1 MNDAHRVRYQAR
13 QDAREGSPDDYC
25 PYTNPEARAFYRAE
39 QHQLY
44 MEYCEAEPMGLL
56 AKDNAPAFELPPAA
70 NHIAVCYMVV
80 DLGMH
85 DEEYNGEIKRKH
97 KVRIS
102 WELSQELM
110 SDGRPFSIPKKYT
123 LGLTNTGNLLPDLES
138 WRGRAFT
145 PEELLGFDL
154 QNLLGVPCLLNVIH
168 KNSEDTKKPYAVV
181 SSIAP
186 LPRGTPKPAL
196 YNKPLFFSLSDPDA
210 IQKYNAMEPWL
221 QKLINI
227 DPLRARMPVGS
238 PENPASAYKPDP
250 LDDLDDDIPF

>member
-1 MNDAHRVRYQAR
+1 
-13 QDAREGSPDDYC
+13 
-25 PYTNPEARAFYRAE
+25 
-39 QHQLY
+39 
-44 MEYCEAEPMGLL
+44 
-56 AKDNAPAFELPPAA
+56 
-70 NHIAVCYMVV
+70 MVV

-85 DEEYNGEIKRKH
+85 EEEYQGQIKLKH

-123 LGLTNTGNLLPDLES
+123 LGLTTTGNLLPDLES

-145 PEELLGFDL
+145 PAELQGFDL
-154 QNLLGVPCLLNVIH
+154 KNLIGVPCLLNVIH
-168 KNSEDTKKPYAVV
+168 KTNEETKKPYAVV

-196 YNKPLFFSLSDPDA
+196 YNQPLFFSLTDPDA
-210 IQKYNAMEPWL
+210 IQTYNAMEPWL

-227 DPLRARMPVGS
+227 DPLRAQLRPGS
-238 PENPASAYKPDP
+238 AANPITSDTAAN
-250 LDDLDDDIPF
+250 DDAWIDEDIPF